1 MRNGRSIGWR
11 VRATAAGLLAAVV
24 VTIAPLVHAIGS
36 SDNPQSGSVGLQ
48 GTISSAP
55 PTQAAT
61 IAIPTNG
68 QVVTKIPITVSGLCP
83 NNLLV
88 KLFTNNVFVGSTLC
102 VNGSYSLQIDLFDG
116 LNDLVAR
123 VFDALDQPGPD
134 SNTVAVTFQDNQFA
148 GSGTQLLALTSA
160 YARRGANP
168 GQTLSWPIILSG
180 GAAPYALSVTWGDG
194 KAADLLSESFAGTIN
209 LDHIYDTAGVYNVV
223 IKATD
228 KNGETAFLQLVAI
241 ANGAVQ
247 ASTSTTSSGS
257 SATLTKTKVLWA
269 PSAAL
274 VAFIV
279 AGFWLGRKYQ
289 LAALRKNLGGE

>member
-1 MRNGRSIGWR
+1 MKLTFPAITAGLVAAAIF
-11 VRATAAGLLAAVV
+11 TAATPV
-24 VTIAPLVHAIGS
+24 VHALGS
-36 SDNPQSGSVGLQ
+36 STNPQSGSVGLQ

-61 IAIPTNG
+61 IATPSNG
-68 QVVTKIPITVSGLCP
+68 QVFTKIPITVSGLCAS
-83 NNLLV
+83 NLLV
-88 KLFTNNVFVGSTLC
+88 KLFANNVFVGSTLC
-102 VNGSYSLQIDLFDG
+102 TNGSYSLQVDLFDG

-148 GSGTQLLALTSA
+148 GSGVQLLTLTSA

-168 GQTLSWPIILSG
+168 GQLLTWPIILSG
-180 GAAPYALSVTWGDG
+180 GTAPYALSVTWGDG
-194 KAADLLSESFAGTIN
+194 KAADLLSESFAGTID
-209 LDHIYDTAGVYNVV
+209 LSHVYDSAGVYNVV

-228 KNGETAFLQLVAI
+228 KNGETAFLQLVAV

-247 ASTSTTSSGS
+247 SSASSTSGGS
-257 SATLTKTKVLWA
+257 SSTLTKTKVLWA

-279 AGFWLGRKYQ
+279 VGFWLGRKYQ
-289 LAALRKNLGGE
+289 LAALRKNLSSE